1 MSVTKSYSVKA
12 DHIGTNK
19 IHFALVN
26 AGTPR
31 AAVIKFVMHMTE
43 LHDTFFD
50 THDHRFHKDIE
61 NEDGSITFVNEDET
75 LEINVTELNAYRDFN
90 YLGYG
95 GSIDSD
101 VYNP

>member
-31 AAVIKFVMHMTE
+31 AAVIKFVMHMAE
-43 LHDTFFD
+43 LKDEYFNK
-50 THDHRFHKDIE
+50 HDHRFHKSSD
-61 NEDGSITFVNEDET
+61 NEDGSVTFINEDNT
-75 LEINVTELNAYRDFN
+75 LEINITELNAFRDFN
-90 YLGYG
+90 YLGSSG
-95 GSIDSD
+95 
-101 VYNP
+101 VE